1 MPGFGRRSVRARL
14 RRKTSRRRRLER
26 LLTDRLQLVHL
37 CASNACTSAVGT
49 FRIPAYW
56 ASINSIV
63 AGVAATL
70 CVFRELGHLGAASA
84 EPARRNR
91 PLLRDVLPGV
101 TSALRVF
108 EAGPLMLG
116 YVMTQSALISRA
128 TMTIVVA
135 VGVLP
140 CACTFALPRMRRIDL
155 LVPDEARFG

>member
-1 MPGFGRRSVRARL
+1 M
-14 RRKTSRRRRLER
+14 RRR
-26 LLTDRLQLVHL
+26 
-37 CASNACTSAVGT
+37 CAYSGSWDTSA
-49 FRIPAYW
+49 
-56 ASINSIV
+56 
-63 AGVAATL
+63 
-70 CVFRELGHLGAASA
+70 
-84 EPARRNR
+84 RRPPSR
-91 PLLRDVLPGV
+91 RDVLPGV

-108 EAGPLMLG
+108 EAEPLMLG

>member
-1 MPGFGRRSVRARL
+1 M
-14 RRKTSRRRRLER
+14 
-26 LLTDRLQLVHL
+26 LTDRLQLVHL

-49 FRIPAYW
+49 FRTPAYR

-70 CVFRELGHLGAASA
+70 CVFRALGHLGAASA

-108 EAGPLMLG
+108 EAEPLMLG
-116 YVMTQSALISRA
+116 YVMTQSALISRDDDDDRRRGGRA
-128 TMTIVVA
+128 A
-135 VGVLP
+135 VRVHVRASTHAADRPAG
-140 CACTFALPRMRRIDL
+140 A
-155 LVPDEARFG
+155 G